1 MKHVSLLFCS
11 WDAQV
16 KIKSPM
22 IIIRTTALPSNW
34 AKTDWIAGNT
44 ENNTEYTNWQQD
56 KELSSLHN
64 CYKDHCLAVVL
75 PNSGLCNTCVD
86 LISL

>member
-11 WDAQV
+11 WDAQAE
-16 KIKSPM
+16 IKSP
-22 IIIRTTALPSNW
+22 IIIVRTTALPSNW
-34 AKTDWIAGNT
+34 AKTDWIVDNT
-44 ENNTEYTNWQQD
+44 ESNTECINWQQD